1 MYWRRH
7 GHSYV
12 RRKKMKI
19 AKPVKNLKNRRLKK
33 MPFTARGY
41 QIYYGVIIL
50 IVLIIGFSGIFS

>member
-1 MYWRRH
+1 MYRR
-7 GHSYV
+7 GYGYSNV
-12 RRKKMKI
+12 CRKKMKI